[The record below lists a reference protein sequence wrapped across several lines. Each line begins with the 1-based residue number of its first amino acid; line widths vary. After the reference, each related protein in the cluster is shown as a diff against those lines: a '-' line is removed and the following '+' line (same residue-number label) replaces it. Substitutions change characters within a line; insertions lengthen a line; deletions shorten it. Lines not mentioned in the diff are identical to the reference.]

1 MALKKK
7 NYQQALLE
15 QTDQQLL
22 NIEKLCTN
30 IEYALVEKEIMQGLQ
45 SGNDA
50 LKELQKEMSLE
61 KVEQLMQD
69 TEDAIAYQN
78 EVETLMGQK
87 QSLIDEE
94 EIMKELNELERTE
107 QIHLPDVP
115 KTDFVEETLEKQPE
129 KILIAE

>member
-1 MALKKK
+1 
-7 NYQQALLE
+7 
-15 QTDQQLL
+15 
-22 NIEKLCTN
+22 
-30 IEYALVEKEIMQGLQ
+30 MQGLQ

>member
-1 MALKKK
+1 LALKKK

>member
-115 KTDFVEETLEKQPE
+115 KTDFVEETLEKQLE